1 METQMAQ
8 LASGVS
14 ARDGPAHCF
23 RTLHG
28 GKPQMKFARV
38 VFTVAAVYGFI
49 TLVPFYF
56 MLHTLERRAPPPVTH
71 QEFYYGFVGLALLWQ
86 MVFVLVAK
94 DPLRYRPIMPI
105 AILEKLVYSVP
116 VVILYWLGKASASI
130 LGPALAD
137 PVLGVLFVIAYFRP
151 AAPRDGSVLG

>member
-1 METQMAQ
+1 
-8 LASGVS
+8 
-14 ARDGPAHCF
+14 
-23 RTLHG
+23 
-28 GKPQMKFARV
+28 MKFARV

-49 TLVPFYF
+49 TLMPLYF

-71 QEFYYGFVGLALLWQ
+71 PEFYYGFIGLALLWQ

-116 VVILYWLGKASASI
+116 VLILFPLGKASAST
-130 LGPALAD
+130 LGPALVD
-137 PVLGVLFVIAYFRP
+137 PVFGVLFVIAYWRT
-151 AAPRDGSVLG
+151 AAVREVSSRLI